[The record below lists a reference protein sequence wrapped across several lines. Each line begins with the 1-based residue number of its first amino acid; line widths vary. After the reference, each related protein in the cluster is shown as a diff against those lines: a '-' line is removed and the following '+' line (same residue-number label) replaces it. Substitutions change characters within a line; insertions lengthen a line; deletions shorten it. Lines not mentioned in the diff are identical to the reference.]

1 VAALRGIRKVIYDI
15 AVQHAHHG
23 NSSASDTDHGRN
35 LVPDA
40 GGSGY
45 AERSVPP
52 AIPGAPGARN
62 STRTWSTLATLDG
75 QLAQRCALTPV
86 HKTILGALDGPEP
99 PRLFDV
105 TPTSCPAGPT
115 QCERYDRSRPHTH
128 FRWSRRKA
136 TDRLLTFVES
146 EQTSGKK
153 LRNKTTKIPEN
164 DLNIKVVGLT
174 YSKRGRSLEAYRKLS
189 LKK

>member
-1 VAALRGIRKVIYDI
+1 VEDFSEGVELVVADHPQVVEHYRAAH
-15 AVQHAHHG
+15 AVQHAHHD
-23 NSSASDTDHGRN
+23 NSSVSDTDHGRS
-35 LVPDA
+35 LDPDA

-52 AIPGAPGARN
+52 ATPGAPGARN
-62 STRTWSTLATLDG
+62 STRLHPRHPRRPP
-75 QLAQRCALTPV
+75 AQRCALTPC
-86 HKTILGALDGPEP
+86 TRPSSAPFNGPEP

-115 QCERYDRSRPHTH
+115 RCERYNRSRPHTH
-128 FRWSRRKA
+128 FRWSGRKA

-153 LRNKTTKIPEN
+153 WRNKTYGKF
-164 DLNIKVVGLT
+164 
-174 YSKRGRSLEAYRKLS
+174 RKMI
-189 LKK
+189 